1 MASDSNHLPSEWK
14 PGKDTAAGHEEVR
27 GEDHAK
33 NGVRGREGEPG
44 TGEEFG
50 QDETRSKS
58 EARREKESEAEARKI
73 EEHSALRVG
82 VIYEAIRAE
91 GEDELGRS
99 SSALAW
105 SGLAAGLS
113 MGFSLVL
120 NGLLRNGLPPTD
132 WRPLVA
138 KLGYTAG
145 FVIVILGRQQLFT
158 ENTLT
163 VILPLLNRKDWSTL
177 RNVLRLW
184 TVVLLSNLIG
194 ALAFAWVVGNA
205 DIFAPDRL
213 QRFTE
218 VGLEAAAG
226 DFGHKLLTGIFG
238 GWLIAL
244 MVWLLPGAE
253 ASRFWVI
260 IFITYIVGLGDFSH
274 VIAGSVEV
282 LFLVTTGSLGW
293 GSFLGNFLLPALLG
307 NIIGGVSLV
316 ALLSHAQV
324 VAGGGRQHE

>member
-1 MASDSNHLPSEWK
+1 MAASSSSSPSEPK
-14 PGKDTAAGHEEVR
+14 PDGSAAADREEER
-27 GEDHAK
+27 QEEDR
-33 NGVRGREGEPG
+33 N
-44 TGEEFG
+44 EE
-50 QDETRSKS
+50 ER
-58 EARREKESEAEARKI
+58 KESEARKADD
-73 EEHSALRVG
+73 HSGVQLG
-82 VIYEAIRAE
+82 VIYQAIRKA
-91 GEDELGRS
+91 GEEELDRS

-120 NGLLRNGLPPTD
+120 NGLLHHGMPPSA

-163 VILPLLNRKDWSTL
+163 VILPLLNKKNWATL

-184 TVVLLSNLIG
+184 SIVLLSNLVG
-194 ALAFAWVVGNA
+194 ALIFAWVVGNA
-205 DIFAPDRL
+205 DIFPPDRL
-213 QRFTE
+213 QSFTE
-218 VGLEAAAG
+218 VGLEAASG
-226 DFGHKLLTGIFG
+226 NFGHKLLTGIFG

-253 ASRFWVI
+253 AARFWVI

-282 LFLVTTGSLGW
+282 LFLVVTGTLGW
-293 GSFLGNFLLPALLG
+293 GSYLGNFLLPALIG

-324 VAGGGRQHE
+324 VAGGGRQPAR

>member
-1 MASDSNHLPSEWK
+1 VANSPD
-14 PGKDTAAGHEEVR
+14 
-27 GEDHAK
+27 GE
-33 NGVRGREGEPG
+33 
-44 TGEEFG
+44 
-50 QDETRSKS
+50 
-58 EARREKESEAEARKI
+58 EARKARQV
-73 EEHSALRVG
+73 EEHSTLEVG
-82 VIYEAIRAE
+82 VIYDAIRQA
-91 GEDELGRS
+91 GEDELERS

-120 NGLLRNGLPPTD
+120 SGLLRHGLPLAD
-132 WRPLVA
+132 WRPLIA

-163 VILPLLNRKDWSTL
+163 VILPLLNQKDWATL

-184 TVVLLSNLIG
+184 SFVLLANLAG

-205 DIFAPDRL
+205 DIFRPDQL
-213 QRFTE
+213 HTFTE
-218 VGLEAAAG
+218 IGLEANEG
-226 DFGHKLLTGIFG
+226 NFGHKFLTGIFG

-253 ASRFWVI
+253 AARFWVI
-260 IFITYIVGLGDFSH
+260 IFITYIVGLGNFSH

-282 LFLVTTGSLGW
+282 LFLVTTGQLGW
-293 GSFLGNFLLPALLG
+293 GSYLGGFLLPALLG
-307 NIIGGVSLV
+307 NIIGGISLV

-324 VAGGGRQHE
+324 VAGTGKSRA

>member
-1 MASDSNHLPSEWK
+1 MASDSNHPPSKPK
-14 PGKDTAAGHEEVR
+14 PGDNNAGEQVEER
-27 GEDHAK
+27 KEE
-33 NGVRGREGEPG
+33 RE
-44 TGEEFG
+44 
-50 QDETRSKS
+50 SK
-58 EARREKESEAEARKI
+58 ERKI
-73 EEHSALRVG
+73 EEHAALQVG
-82 VIYEAIRAE
+82 VIYAAIRQA
-91 GEDELGRS
+91 GEDELDRS
-99 SSALAW
+99 SAALAW

-120 NGLLRNGLPPTD
+120 TGLLHNGMPPSS

-163 VILPLLNRKDWSTL
+163 VILPLLNQKNWATL

-184 TVVLLSNLIG
+184 SVVLVSNLVG
-194 ALAFAWVVGNA
+194 ALIFAWVVGTA
-205 DIFAPDRL
+205 DIFPPDQL
-213 QRFTE
+213 QSFTA
-218 VGLEAAAG
+218 VGLEAASG
-226 DFGHKLLTGIFG
+226 DFGHKFLTGIFG

-253 ASRFWVI
+253 AARFWVI
-260 IFITYIVGLGDFSH
+260 IFITYIVGLGNFSH
-274 VIAGSVEV
+274 IIAGSVEV
-282 LFLVTTGSLGW
+282 LFLVTTGMLGW
-293 GSFLGNFLLPALLG
+293 GSYLGGFLLPSLLG

-324 VAGGGRQHE
+324 VSGEGRQSAG